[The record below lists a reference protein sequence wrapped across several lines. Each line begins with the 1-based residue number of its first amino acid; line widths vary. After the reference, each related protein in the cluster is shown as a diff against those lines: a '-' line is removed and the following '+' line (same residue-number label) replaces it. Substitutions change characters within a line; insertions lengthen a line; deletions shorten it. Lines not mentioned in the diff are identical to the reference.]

1 MAKASKTA
9 NKNQRAGK
17 AVVRSRKTTQARIE
31 EATETSMFQVF
42 EPFKYQGVV
51 IKPTDAEGNPVFI
64 EMTAAEA
71 EQYQDAGVLGTEA
84 GEVPDTNSSDD
95 DTANAGGVSPA
106 GSGQA
111 S

>member
-84 GEVPDTNSSDD
+84 GEVPDTNAESE
-95 DTANAGGVSPA
+95 GGGA
-106 GSGQA
+106 TGNGSA
-111 S
+111 E